1 MKPGVRY
8 YSNVVITT
16 LSGLQT
22 TVSSDG
28 IIVDSSPPVPGMV
41 YDGIG
46 NAIIIDYYMSF
57 FKSHVISTRYAH
69 IIPRAIGPRA
79 NMGRGLIWHV
89 I

>member
-8 YSNVVITT
+8 YSNVVVTT

-28 IIVDSSPPVPGMV
+28 IIVDSSSPVSGIV

-46 NAIIIDYYMSF
+46 
-57 FKSHVISTRYAH
+57 K
-69 IIPRAIGPRA
+69 
-79 NMGRGLIWHV
+79 LI
-89 I
+89 